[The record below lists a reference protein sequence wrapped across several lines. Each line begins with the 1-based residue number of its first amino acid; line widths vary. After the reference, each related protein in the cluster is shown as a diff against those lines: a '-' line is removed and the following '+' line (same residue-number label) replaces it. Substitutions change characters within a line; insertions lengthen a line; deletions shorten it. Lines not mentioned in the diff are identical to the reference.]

1 MARRQVEMNC
11 FNEYNPIKLLAVR
24 SAVHAFASD
33 ERLDRDWK
41 SLRYHQRPNL
51 QPAIEEHLKF
61 IEVIQAHGAEI
72 VNLHDHE
79 NLTLDSIYTRDAL
92 IVSAA
97 GLILCN
103 MGRQSRNHE
112 PGINAAQ
119 LENAGFPIAGQIH
132 SPGTVE
138 GGDFIW
144 LDETN
149 AAIGK
154 GPRTNEEG
162 IRQLQNLL
170 ERKVKLHVV
179 PLPAPGHPDDVFHL
193 MSMISPVDV
202 DLAVIYRPLM
212 PDPFLS
218 WLTKRGIQF
227 VEVPEIEFLPMGCNV
242 LATGPRRVLMLDNL
256 PETRARL
263 EAAGCDVTVYKG
275 DEISRKGEGGPTCL
289 TRPLLRGC

>member
-1 MARRQVEMNC
+1 MNDL
-11 FNEYNPIKLLAVR
+11 NEYSPIKLLAVR
-24 SAVHAFASD
+24 SAAHAFASD
-33 ERLDRDWK
+33 ERLDRDWQ
-41 SLRYHQRPNL
+41 SLRYHDRPEL
-51 QPAIEEHLKF
+51 QSAISEHHEF
-61 IEVIQAHGAEI
+61 IEIIQTHGVEV

-92 IVSAA
+92 IVSTA

-103 MGRQSRNHE
+103 MGRQSRHHE
-112 PGINAAQ
+112 PGINAVQ
-119 LENAGFPIAGQIH
+119 LENAGFPIAGQID

-149 AAIGK
+149 AAIGI

-162 IRQLQNLL
+162 IRQLKKLL
-170 ERKVKLHVV
+170 GPRVELHVV
-179 PLPAPGHPDDVFHL
+179 PLPAPDHPDDVFHL
-193 MSMISPVDV
+193 MSMISPIDA

-212 PDPFLS
+212 PKPFLS
-218 WLTKRGIQF
+218 WLAISGIQF
-227 VEVPEIEFLPMGCNV
+227 VEVPETEFLPMGCNV

-289 TRPLLRGC
+289 TRPLLRGF

>member
-1 MARRQVEMNC
+1 MNC
-11 FNEYNPIKLLAVR
+11 FNEYSPIKLLAVR
-24 SAVHAFASD
+24 SAAHAFASN

-41 SLRYHQRPNL
+41 SLRYHDRPEL
-51 QPAIEEHLKF
+51 QSAIKEHREF
-61 IEVIQAHGAEI
+61 IEIIQTHGVELI
-72 VNLHDHE
+72 NLHHHE
-79 NLTLDSIYTRDAL
+79 NLTLDSIYPRDAL
-92 IVSAA
+92 IVSPA

-103 MGRQSRNHE
+103 MGRQSRNQE

-119 LENAGFPIAGQIH
+119 LENVGFPIAGQID
-132 SPGTVE
+132 SPGTLE

-154 GPRTNEEG
+154 GPRTNEQG
-162 IRQLQNLL
+162 IRQLQKLL
-170 ERKVKLHVV
+170 GRQVELHVV

-193 MSMISPVDV
+193 MSMISPVDA

-212 PDPFLS
+212 PEPFLS
-218 WLTKRGIQF
+218 WLTGRGIQF
-227 VEVPEIEFLPMGCNV
+227 VEVPETEFLPMGCNV

-263 EAAGCDVTVYKG
+263 EATGCAVSVYKG

-289 TRPLLRGC
+289 TRPLLRGS